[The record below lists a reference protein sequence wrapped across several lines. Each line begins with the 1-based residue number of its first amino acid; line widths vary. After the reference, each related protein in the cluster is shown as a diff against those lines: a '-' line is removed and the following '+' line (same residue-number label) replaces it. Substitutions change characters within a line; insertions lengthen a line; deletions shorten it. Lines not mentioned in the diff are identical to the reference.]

1 MTVAQDL
8 EKFQKKFQK
17 KLGRNLTKS
26 EVSGLGKLAIDIIV
40 KRTRRG
46 FGVKK
51 DGGNVRKL
59 KSLKKS
65 YVAQRRRLASKLS
78 RFTSPNKSNLTFT
91 SQMLSSIKVV
101 KTVKTKTGV
110 VSVISPKGSHSGGQT
125 NEEVAVFASLSRPFF
140 HLAKKEKRELIEVFE
155 KRFKKSISRKN

>member
-1 MTVAQDL
+1 MTVAKDL
-8 EKFQKKFQK
+8 QNFQKKFQK

-46 FGVKK
+46 SGVKR
-51 DGGNVRKL
+51 DGGAIRRL
-59 KSLKKS
+59 KPLKKS
-65 YVAQRRRLASKLS
+65 YVAQRRRLISKLS

-91 SQMLSSIKVV
+91 GQMLSSIKVI
-101 KTVKTKTGV
+101 KTVKTRTGV
-110 VSVISPKGSHSGGQT
+110 GSVISPKGRRSDGKT

-155 KRFKKSISRKN
+155 KRFKKAIKKR